1 MAKLGPNLFFL
12 NVKWEL
18 THDFLFFEF
27 RNHTFVHKT
36 KFGWVV
42 RMDYHKGGETHQGV
56 NNTTWHKTTTWNN
69 VEGVKCA
76 RIELKNNFTM
86 YELDDFKAI
95 LSNSFLN
102 FYKVDILKSNYKMKV
117 IMRLVD
123 ELVNLNVEY

>member
-1 MAKLGPNLFFL
+1 
-12 NVKWEL
+12 
-18 THDFLFFEF
+18 
-27 RNHTFVHKT
+27 
-36 KFGWVV
+36 
-42 RMDYHKGGETHQGV
+42 MDHHKGGETHQGV

-69 VEGVKCA
+69 VEGVKCVG
-76 RIELKNNFTM
+76 IELKNNFTM

>member
-1 MAKLGPNLFFL
+1 M
-12 NVKWEL
+12 
-18 THDFLFFEF
+18 T
-27 RNHTFVHKT
+27 
-36 KFGWVV
+36 
-42 RMDYHKGGETHQGV
+42 QI
-56 NNTTWHKTTTWNN
+56 TTWNN

-76 RIELKNNFTM
+76 GIELKNNFTM

-102 FYKVDILKSNYKMKV
+102 FYKIDILKSNYKMKV